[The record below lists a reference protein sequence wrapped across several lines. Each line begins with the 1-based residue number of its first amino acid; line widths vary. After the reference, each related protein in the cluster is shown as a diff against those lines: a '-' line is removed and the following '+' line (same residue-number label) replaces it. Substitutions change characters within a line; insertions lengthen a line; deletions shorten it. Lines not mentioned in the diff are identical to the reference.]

1 MFQPLLPVL
10 SIHQNNRDHRKI
22 CVIDGVTGFVSGLN
36 MADEYIDRKERFGY
50 WKDNALRLRGEAV
63 WSLTVFFLT
72 MWDHQN
78 PRSDFRLFRPR
89 TLPPLNTTG
98 GIVVPYT
105 DTPNPADTV
114 CADLHLQMITK
125 AKRYLYLTTPYLAID
140 ETITSALCT
149 AARSG
154 VDVRIMTPI
163 SLIRRWSSP

>member
-1 MFQPLLPVL
+1 
-10 SIHQNNRDHRKI
+10 
-22 CVIDGVTGFVSGLN
+22 
-36 MADEYIDRKERFGY
+36 
-50 WKDNALRLRGEAV
+50 
-63 WSLTVFFLT
+63 

-154 VDVRIMTPI
+154 VDVRIMTPHIPDKKVVFAVTQSNYPVLLEAEPASMNLPPVLSTARPWWQMI
-163 SLIRRWSSP
+163 STPRWAAAT

>member
-1 MFQPLLPVL
+1 MEPHGLFPDHVGPPESPVRLP
-10 SIHQNNRDHRKI
+10 
-22 CVIDGVTGFVSGLN
+22 
-36 MADEYIDRKERFGY
+36 
-50 WKDNALRLRGEAV
+50 ALPSPDLA
-63 WSLTVFFLT
+63 S
-72 MWDHQN
+72 
-78 PRSDFRLFRPR
+78 
-89 TLPPLNTTG
+89 LNTTG